1 MHTDV
6 DSIIKIVVE
15 EVVRQLKFFEEK
27 DMNSYAIMAVF
38 TGGRIG
44 LEEAFKQL
52 RYMETRGAQL
62 TIVPSRNALRI
73 IGEERLKKEIPGA
86 KLIYEYTES
95 ILQETKTAD
104 IILFPVL
111 TQNTL
116 AKIALG
122 ICDTLP
128 LQIASW
134 GIMMGKKMLA
144 ARNAADLGDSRKM
157 ELGLGRTPK
166 AYCEQINGY
175 FDSLK
180 EFGIHFCDVRE
191 MAEKTH
197 QMLENKRKTTLH
209 NDHVLTHKDV
219 ITYNSS
225 GVKEI
230 LVKKDS
236 IITPLAI
243 ETAEKNQI
251 ILTRK
256 EG

>member
-1 MHTDV
+1 MYTDI
-6 DSIIKIVVE
+6 DSLIKLVVE
-15 EVVRQLKFFEEK
+15 EVVRRLKFFEEK
-27 DMNSYAIMAVF
+27 DMSSYAITAVF
-38 TGGRIG
+38 TGGRTG

-52 RYMETRGAQL
+52 RHMETRGAQL
-62 TIVPSRNALRI
+62 TIIPSRNALRI
-73 IGEERLKKEIPGA
+73 ISEERLKKEIPEA
-86 KLIYEYTES
+86 KLICEYTES
-95 ILQETKTAD
+95 ILQEIKTTD

-116 AKIALG
+116 VKIALG

-144 ARNAADLGDSRKM
+144 ARNAADPGDSRKM
-157 ELGLGRTPK
+157 ELGLGRAPK
-166 AYCEQINGY
+166 AYCDQINGY
-175 FDSLK
+175 FDRLK
-180 EFGIHFCDVRE
+180 EFGIYFCDIKE
-191 MAEKTH
+191 MAEKT
-197 QMLENKRKTTLH
+197 QLMLKNKRKTTLH
-209 NDHVLTHKDV
+209 NGHVLTQKDV
-219 ITYNSS
+219 IVYNSS

-243 ETAEKNQI
+243 ETAEENQI
-251 ILTRK
+251 ILTKK

>member
-1 MHTDV
+1 MYTDV
-6 DSIIKIVVE
+6 DSLIKIVID
-15 EVVRQLKFFEEK
+15 EVIRQLKFFEEK
-27 DMNSYAIMAVF
+27 DMSSYAIMAVF
-38 TGGRIG
+38 TGGRTG
-44 LEEAFKQL
+44 LEEALKQL
-52 RYMETRGAQL
+52 KYMETNGAQL

-95 ILQETKTAD
+95 ILQETKNAD

-144 ARNAADLGDSRKM
+144 ARNAADPGDSRKM
-157 ELGLGRTPK
+157 ELGLGRAPK
-166 AYCEQINGY
+166 VYRDQIYGY
-175 FDSLK
+175 FDRLK
-180 EFGIHFCDVRE
+180 EFEIHFCDVRE
-191 MAEKTH
+191 MLDKTH

-209 NDHVLTHKDV
+209 NGHALTHKDV
-219 ITYNSS
+219 ITYTSS

-230 LVKKDS
+230 LIRKDS
-236 IITPLAI
+236 IITPLAV